1 MQGRTH
7 NCGELRLSNAGE
19 QVRLVGW
26 YENIR
31 KVSKNLGFLILRDFY
46 GTTQIVVE
54 TEEIMEQLSELN
66 YESTIQVDGVVRERS
81 SKNNKIP
88 TGDIEVVPSKVEVLG
103 KCRYNE
109 LPFQI
114 NHSKD
119 ADENIRLKYRYLDL
133 RNPEVKSKIVL
144 RSKIVADLRQSMTA
158 HDFMEIT
165 TPILTCSSPEG
176 ARDYLV
182 PSRNHPGKFYAL
194 PQAPQQFKQL
204 LMASGFDRY
213 FQIAPCFRDE
223 DARADRSPGEFY
235 QLDMEM
241 AFASQEDVFS
251 VVEEVLPPVFE
262 KYGVYKTASKAPFVR
277 IPYLESMD
285 KYGSDKPDLRI
296 DLVLQDATEVMA
308 DCGFGPFEG
317 QTVKAIVVDGFTATR
332 KVIDGICAEV
342 EVQTANKAFW
352 FKLDENGELVGG
364 IAKFLQ
370 DRKEAVIAALGLKP
384 GDFVGLTA
392 GKKLAAQKTAGVLRK
407 LLGAASDKHMKK
419 DCYEFCWIVDFPM
432 YEIGEESGE
441 LEFCH
446 NPFSMPQGGMDALNN
461 QDPLDILAYQY
472 DLVCNGVELSS
483 GAVRNHDPEIMIK
496 AFELVGLGEDDVK
509 AKFPAMYN
517 AFCYGAPPHAGIAP
531 GVDRMIMLICGE
543 ESIREIIPFPMNKNA
558 MDIMM
563 GAPATVEQKQLDDV
577 HIAIKMPKED

>member
-165 TPILTCSSPEG
+165 T
-176 ARDYLV
+176 D
-182 PSRNHPGKFYAL
+182 
-194 PQAPQQFKQL
+194 
-204 LMASGFDRY
+204 
-213 FQIAPCFRDE
+213 
-223 DARADRSPGEFY
+223 
-235 QLDMEM
+235 
-241 AFASQEDVFS
+241 
-251 VVEEVLPPVFE
+251 
-262 KYGVYKTASKAPFVR
+262 
-277 IPYLESMD
+277 
-285 KYGSDKPDLRI
+285 PDL
-296 DLVLQDATEVMA
+296 
-308 DCGFGPFEG
+308 F
-317 QTVKAIVVDGFTATR
+317 FTGGSERLSGAVQKSSWKILCTSA
-332 KVIDGICAEV
+332 GTAA
-342 EVQTANKAFW
+342 VQTASDGFW
-352 FKLDENGELVGG
+352 
-364 IAKFLQ
+364 I
-370 DRKEAVIAALGLKP
+370 
-384 GDFVGLTA
+384 
-392 GKKLAAQKTAGVLRK
+392 
-407 LLGAASDKHMKK
+407 
-419 DCYEFCWIVDFPM
+419 
-432 YEIGEESGE
+432 
-441 LEFCH
+441 
-446 NPFSMPQGGMDALNN
+446 
-461 QDPLDILAYQY
+461 
-472 DLVCNGVELSS
+472 
-483 GAVRNHDPEIMIK
+483 
-496 AFELVGLGEDDVK
+496 
-509 AKFPAMYN
+509 
-517 AFCYGAPPHAGIAP
+517 
-531 GVDRMIMLICGE
+531 
-543 ESIREIIPFPMNKNA
+543 
-558 MDIMM
+558 
-563 GAPATVEQKQLDDV
+563 
-577 HIAIKMPKED
+577 